1 MTAKSGMIDIHCH
14 ILPGVDD
21 GSKDWAT
28 TLEMC
33 RIAQADGISHIVA
46 TPHANHRYIYDREQ
60 HTESLEQ
67 LREKVPAMQ
76 FSLGCDFHLSHENI
90 QDALQHP
97 DRYIIGDT
105 PCLLVEFSDFQTP
118 HQMTENLFRL
128 HSAGFLTIVTHP
140 ERNPI
145 IDQYPDLP
153 EQFFDMGASLQITAG
168 SLQGDWGRKAKKTCE
183 ALLTKGLVSF
193 IASDA
198 HEAKLRT
205 PVLSPARYAAA
216 KFVGSE
222 AAQVLVQDNP
232 CAVIYNQPPLGEI
245 STSLQGIL

>member
-1 MTAKSGMIDIHCH
+1 MIDIHNH

-21 GSKDWAT
+21 GSQDWAT

-33 RIAQADGISHIVA
+33 KIAQADGITHIVA
-46 TPHANHRYIYDREQ
+46 TPHANYRYPYDREQ

-67 LREKVPAMQ
+67 LREKVPDMQ

-90 QDALQHP
+90 QDALEHP
-97 DRYIIGDT
+97 GRYVIGNT
-105 PCLLVEFSDFQTP
+105 PYLLVEFSDFQTP
-118 HQMTENLFRL
+118 HQMTEDLFRL

-168 SLQGDWGRKAKKTCE
+168 SLIGDWGKKGKKTCE
-183 ALLTKGLVSF
+183 TLLRKGLISF

-198 HEAKLRT
+198 HEAKRRK
-205 PVLSPARYAAA
+205 PVLSAARQAAA
-216 KFVGSE
+216 KIVGSE
-222 AAQVLVQDNP
+222 AAQVLVQGNP
-232 CAVIYNQPPLGEI
+232 CAVVSNQLLMEEV
-245 STSLQGIL
+245 STSRRGIL